1 LKPPPRRM
9 TPKGDFAGSSST
21 REMMVQGNPNAMIPS
36 PVVDRDFGRRF
47 FYQICGEEGH
57 HARDCSKSLWCEI
70 CKTPD

>member
-1 LKPPPRRM
+1 
-9 TPKGDFAGSSST
+9 
-21 REMMVQGNPNAMIPS
+21 MMVQGNPNAMIPS